1 MLQIPDRYTVPVK
14 GAKGVFNHSNQL
26 SNFSKNWGMQRSK
39 TEIHKFHRPTLSH
52 FSYSRSKIAIIPTM
66 LTGKHVK
73 FLEISLEA
81 VIGGNKYG
89 YVADFGLKKWKM
101 TQDLLETLNPLSSF

>member
-1 MLQIPDRYTVPVK
+1 
-14 GAKGVFNHSNQL
+14 
-26 SNFSKNWGMQRSK
+26 MQRSK

-89 YVADFGLKKWKM
+89 YVADFGLKK
-101 TQDLLETLNPLSSF
+101 